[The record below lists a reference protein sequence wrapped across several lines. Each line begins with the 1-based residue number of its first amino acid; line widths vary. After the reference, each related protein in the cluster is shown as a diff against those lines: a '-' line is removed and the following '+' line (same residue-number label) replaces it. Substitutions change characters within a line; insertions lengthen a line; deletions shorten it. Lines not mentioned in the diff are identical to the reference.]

1 MLNIVH
7 MFNYL
12 GHAGTEMSVYNTI
25 NEIKDKA
32 NIIIIYSKDGP
43 GRKLF
48 EDINIPLIQ
57 IEMTRTFDI
66 KAANRLKEI
75 CLENKVDVVHTHF
88 LREHSIAV
96 LSKYLGNKVKIIN
109 TRHMLL
115 ENKKSVIYIN
125 KLLSTKTDS
134 IIAVSKAVEEKLVS
148 EGIPR
153 EKIAYIPNGID
164 LDKWQSP
171 SQEDI
176 RKKYNIDKDTI
187 VITSIARFRWE
198 KGHKFFIDSIKKYFE
213 LIESEKINKKVVFLL
228 VGDGA
233 LLESIT
239 EYAAELK
246 IKDHLIF
253 TGFKD
258 NVMDYLKASDCFIC
272 HSQYEAFGISIL
284 EAMACKL
291 AVISTDSGG
300 TREIIDENLNNGILI
315 PYGDTQKLAEEM
327 LRLTIDDELR
337 NLLGQNGYK
346 SIANKYDLK
355 NLAEETLKIY
365 LK

>member
-25 NEIKDKA
+25 NEIKNKA
-32 NIIIIYSKDGP
+32 NVIIIYSKDGP

-48 EDINIPLIQ
+48 EEMNIPLMQ
-57 IEMTRTFDI
+57 LEMAGTFDM
-66 KAANRLKEI
+66 KAAIMLKKI

-96 LSKYLGNKVKIIN
+96 LSKCLGNKVKIIN

-115 ENKKSVIYIN
+115 KNKKSVIYLN
-125 KLLSTKTDS
+125 KLLSIKTDK
-134 IIAVSKAVEEKLVS
+134 IIAVSKAVEERLVS
-148 EGIPR
+148 EGISR
-153 EKIAYIPNGID
+153 EKISYIPNGID
-164 LDKWQSP
+164 IDKWQSP
-171 SQEDI
+171 PQEDI
-176 RKKYNIDKDTI
+176 RKKYNIDKDTL

-198 KGHKFFIDSIKKYFE
+198 KGHKFFIDSIKRYFE
-213 LIESEKINKKVVFLL
+213 LIEKGKINRKVVFLL

-233 LLESIT
+233 LLESIK
-239 EYAAELK
+239 EYADELK
-246 IKDHLIF
+246 IKDRLIF
-253 TGFKD
+253 TGFET
-258 NVMDYLKASDCFIC
+258 NIMDYLKASDLFIC

-300 TREIIDENLNNGILI
+300 TREIIDIKLNNGVLV

-337 NLLGQNGYK
+337 RTLGENGHK
-346 SIANKYDLK
+346 SIVNKYDLK
-355 NLAEETLKIY
+355 YLAEETLKIY